1 VELGVYVHFPWCR
14 ERCPYCDFA
23 IAIAPLAEIPH
34 QRYADAILAELDARA
49 PRYPGRELVSI
60 YFGGGTPALW
70 HAAQIERVVGAV
82 RARFGATAA
91 AAAPLEITVEANPND
106 CTPPTLAAL
115 AAAGVNRLSIGA
127 QAFRDDEL
135 VQLGRDH
142 DARAAAQAV
151 LNARAAGFA
160 SVSLD
165 LIFALPGRSLADW
178 QRTLARAVALAPD
191 HLSVYQLTVE
201 ERTPLYQAV
210 VRGEVVP
217 APDDDCAE
225 QFLAADAALAAA
237 GYQHYEVSSYARPGR
252 RARHNSLYWRGVDYL
267 GLGNGAHS
275 LLVHPGGDAARAA
288 ERFGNH
294 RSVVRYLAAAP
305 GAPDRP
311 LADDPLVAEHTVL
324 DAAAFAA
331 DQVWLGLR
339 TSDGIERAALRCVP
353 AELDR
358 LVAAGLL
365 TVDDFRVRPTARG
378 LLFADEV
385 GARLA
390 DGL

>member
-1 VELGVYVHFPWCR
+1 MDLGVYIHFPWCR

-34 QRYADAILAELDARA
+34 QRYADAILAELEARA
-49 PRYPGRELVSI
+49 PRYHSRNLVSI

-70 HAAQIERVVGAV
+70 RAAQIERVIAAV
-82 RARFGATAA
+82 RARFA
-91 AAAPLEITVEANPND
+91 AAAPADLEITVEANPND
-106 CTPPTLAAL
+106 CTPATLAAL

-127 QAFRDDEL
+127 QAFRDEEL

-142 DARAAAQAV
+142 DARAAAAA
-151 LNARAAGFA
+151 LATARAAGFA
-160 SVSLD
+160 RVSLD

-178 QRTLARAVALAPD
+178 QRPLARALELGPD

-201 ERTPLYQAV
+201 ERTPLYAAV
-210 VRGEVVP
+210 ARGEVTP

-225 QFLAADAALAAA
+225 QFLAADAALSKA
-237 GYQHYEVSSYARPGR
+237 GYQHYEVSSYARAGA

-275 LLVHPGGDAARAA
+275 LLRSPDGGA

-294 RSVVRYLAAAP
+294 RSVVRYLGASPAGPDAA
-305 GAPDRP
+305 
-311 LADDPLVAEHTVL
+311 LASDPLVAEHTRL

-331 DQVWLGLR
+331 DLVWLGLR
-339 TSDGIERAALRCVP
+339 TCDGIARASLPPGAAPELERLRV
-353 AELDR
+353 
-358 LVAAGLL
+358 AGLL
-365 TVDDFRVRPTARG
+365 TVDDRSVRPTARG

-390 DGL
+390 NEL

>member
-1 VELGVYVHFPWCR
+1 MGRLDLGVYIHFPWCR

-23 IAIAPLAEIPH
+23 IAIAPLEDIPH
-34 QRYADAILAELDARA
+34 ERYADAVLAELAARA
-49 PRYPGRELVSI
+49 PRYAGRELVSI

-70 HAAQIERVVGAV
+70 RPAQIERVIGAV
-82 RARFGATAA
+82 RGAFAGDD
-91 AAAPLEITVEANPND
+91 LEITVEANPND
-106 CTPPTLAAL
+106 CTPAKLGAL

-142 DARAAAQAV
+142 DARAAAQA
-151 LNARAAGFA
+151 LLTARAAGFA

-165 LIFALPGRSLADW
+165 LIFALPGRRLADW
-178 QRTLARAVALAPD
+178 QGTLARALELAPD

-201 ERTPLYQAV
+201 ERTPLYAQVA
-210 VRGEVVP
+210 RGEVIP

-225 QFLAADAALAAA
+225 QFLAADQALGAA

-252 RARHNSLYWRGVDYL
+252 RARHNGLYWRGVDYL

-275 LLVHPGGDAARAA
+275 LLRRADGGA

-294 RSVVRYLAAAP
+294 RSVVRYLGARP
-305 GAPDRP
+305 GGPDGA
-311 LADDPLVAEHTVL
+311 LADDPLVAEHSRL
-324 DAAAFAA
+324 SAAAFAA
-331 DQVWLGLR
+331 DLVWLGLR
-339 TSDGIERAALRCVP
+339 TSDGIARASLPAAATPELERL
-353 AELDR
+353 L
-358 LVAAGLL
+358 AAGLVV
-365 TVDDFRVRPTARG
+365 VDQERLRPTARG

-385 GARLA
+385 GARLTDA
-390 DGL
+390 L

>member
-1 VELGVYVHFPWCR
+1 VYSPPVELGVYVHFPWCR

-23 IAIAPLAEIPH
+23 IAVAKLADIPH
-34 QRYADAILAELDARA
+34 QRYADAVLAELEARA

-70 HAAQIERVVGAV
+70 HAAQIERVI
-82 RARFGATAA
+82 RRIRERFPAP
-91 AAAPLEITVEANPND
+91 APLEITVEANPND
-106 CTPPTLAAL
+106 CTPRTLAAL

-142 DARAAAQAV
+142 DARAAAAAV
-151 LNARAAGFA
+151 VNARAAGFA

-178 QRTLARAVALAPD
+178 QGTLARALELAPD

-225 QFLAADAALAAA
+225 QFLAADAALGAA

-275 LLVHPGGDAARAA
+275 LLVHAEDASA

-305 GAPDRP
+305 AGPDAP

-324 DAAAFAA
+324 DAAALAA

-339 TSDGIERAALRCVP
+339 TADGIERAALRCAP
-353 AELDR
+353 AELER

-385 GARLA
+385 GARLS